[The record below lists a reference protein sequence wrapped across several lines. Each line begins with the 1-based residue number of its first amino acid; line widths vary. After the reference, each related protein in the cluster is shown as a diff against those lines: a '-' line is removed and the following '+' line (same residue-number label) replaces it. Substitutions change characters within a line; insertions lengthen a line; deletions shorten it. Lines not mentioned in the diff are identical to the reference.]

1 MRIITI
7 IGARPQ
13 FIKAAIVSYAIRQH
27 NAQSSI
33 QIEERILHTGQ
44 HYDYNMS
51 QVFFDQ
57 MQIPAP
63 TWHLACNDQTVEQMR
78 DAIVPIIDQ
87 HADYILLYGD
97 TNSTLAG
104 ALAAAQCNIPI
115 IHIEAGLRSFNP
127 QMAEEHN
134 RIETDKR
141 STLLFCPTYTAVAN
155 LRREGIT
162 KGVYMVGDVM
172 YDASLLFTEQA
183 SKTSDILSRLNLT
196 PRQYILATIH
206 RAETTCDVEKVANIL
221 RAFAQIPYPVIL
233 PLHPRTRKVVA
244 ASEVLTDLAHADNI
258 HIVESVSYVDMQ
270 WLEEQAL
277 CILTDS
283 GGVQKEA
290 YFHRVPCI
298 TMREETEWVETIET
312 GWNTLVGAD
321 TQKIVSAFQNLS
333 IPSTII
339 TEYGDGKA
347 STKIIE
353 ILCQN
358 AC

>member
-1 MRIITI
+1 MNN
-7 IGARPQ
+7 G
-13 FIKAAIVSYAIRQH
+13 F
-27 NAQSSI
+27 N
-33 QIEERILHTGQ
+33 L
-44 HYDYNMS
+44 
-51 QVFFDQ
+51 
-57 MQIPAP
+57 
-63 TWHLACNDQTVEQMR
+63 
-78 DAIVPIIDQ
+78 PI
-87 HADYILLYGD
+87 
-97 TNSTLAG
+97 
-104 ALAAAQCNIPI
+104 
-115 IHIEAGLRSFNP
+115 
-127 QMAEEHN
+127 
-134 RIETDKR
+134 
-141 STLLFCPTYTAVAN
+141 
-155 LRREGIT
+155 
-162 KGVYMVGDVM
+162 
-172 YDASLLFTEQA
+172 
-183 SKTSDILSRLNLT
+183 
-196 PRQYILATIH
+196 
-206 RAETTCDVEKVANIL
+206 
-221 RAFAQIPYPVIL
+221 IL

-258 HIVESVSYVDMQ
+258 HIIESVSYVDMQ